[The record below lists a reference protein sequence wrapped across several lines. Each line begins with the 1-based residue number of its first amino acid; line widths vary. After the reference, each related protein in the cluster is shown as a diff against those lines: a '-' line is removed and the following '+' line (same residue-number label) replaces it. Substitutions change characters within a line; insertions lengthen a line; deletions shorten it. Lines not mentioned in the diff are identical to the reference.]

1 MQGSIIATGSK
12 KFASERW
19 THSTILLVSIIAS
32 VYGHRTQMWAR
43 ISLNFICCG
52 RISHECVA
60 NLKRFGHRS
69 RGMELN
75 WIHVEGERTVAKI
88 SVGRQSLS
96 YYLHSVLSPWL
107 FLSCR
112 IGNKY
117 LRKEFLSSR
126 EGLGT
131 TRGKE
136 GVVSNNFSREQAN
149 YPFTAKK
156 CELNLVASYHI
167 PTEIESIARQTFS
180 RNILAFRGKE

>member
-12 KFASERW
+12 KFAIGRW
-19 THSTILLVSIIAS
+19 THSTILLVYFIAS
-32 VYGHRTQMWAR
+32 AYGHQTQIWAR
-43 ISLNFICCG
+43 ISLYSICCG

-75 WIHVEGERTVAKI
+75 WIYVEGERTIAKI

-96 YYLHSVLSPWL
+96 YYLHSVVSPWL
-107 FLSCR
+107 VLSCR

-131 TRGKE
+131 TWGKE
-136 GVVSNNFSREQAN
+136 EGDVSNDFSREQPN
-149 YPFTAKK
+149 YPFIAKK

-167 PTEIESIARQTFS
+167 
-180 RNILAFRGKE
+180 